1 MKIFDITSKQRIT
14 NVPRDDISLRPDMY
28 PCSLCWKDNVTLII
42 GWGTSVKVCLLVF
55 LISPCCYR
63 ATDDGPKEWVPVCVC
78 VYVCVCGLFLKSLLH
93 LLWHCLCS
101 LFWSLGPE
109 ACGILVPWPGIRPA
123 PLALE
128 GQVPTTGPPRKSKNM
143 SSWMASQS
151 QNIFTCIL
159 WSWHK
164 CEFSD
169 LSFLMTLS
177 MFRMV

>member
-1 MKIFDITSKQRIT
+1 MWRWSLAGGRLSRYVYLSFSSVHVVIELLMMVQR
-14 NVPRDDISLRPDMY
+14 NE
-28 PCSLCWKDNVTLII
+28 
-42 GWGTSVKVCLLVF
+42 F
-55 LISPCCYR
+55 L
-63 ATDDGPKEWVPVCVC
+63 CVC
-78 VYVCVCGLFLKSLLH
+78 VYVCVCGLFLKSLLN

-128 GQVPTTGPPRKSKNM
+128 GQVPTTGPPWMSKNM

-169 LSFLMTLS
+169 LSFFMTLS

>member
-1 MKIFDITSKQRIT
+1 MWRW
-14 NVPRDDISLRPDMY
+14 SLAGGRLSRWVY
-28 PCSLCWKDNVTLII
+28 LSFSWVHVVIELLI
-42 GWGTSVKVCLLVF
+42 
-55 LISPCCYR
+55 
-63 ATDDGPKEWVPVCVC
+63 DGPEESFVCFVC
-78 VYVCVCGLFLKSLLH
+78 VYVCGPFLKSLLN
-93 LLWHCLCS
+93 LLWHCLCPV
-101 LFWSLGPE
+101 FWSLGPE
-109 ACGILVPWPGIRPA
+109 ACGILVPWPGIRPT

-128 GQVPTTGPPRKSKNM
+128 GQVPTTGPPGKSKNM

-159 WSWHK
+159 WSWDK